1 MIRPIEFLWRQLNG
15 PQITAV
21 VKAAY
26 NWCVQQFDATM
37 DYFNNLTIATAN
49 GAHLSLFGMMANF
62 ARPYIRP
69 SAGYY
74 LCDGNTSFAN

>member
-37 DYFNNLTIATAN
+37 DYFNNLRE
-49 GAHLSLFGMMANF
+49 S
-62 ARPYIRP
+62 
-69 SAGYY
+69 
-74 LCDGNTSFAN
+74 